1 MNRKCSAICAI
12 LLVLSLMALSGC
24 GSSGLPDSI
33 NLPPCFPFACQ
44 PTPAAPSVS
53 TNTATNVTTNSA
65 ELNGNVNPNW
75 KDTGGWFEWGT
86 SATMSS
92 YSQTPSQFLGSGNNT
107 STISDLVS
115 GLTSS
120 TTYYY
125 RTVAYNVLGTGKG
138 NIMSFSTP

>member
-1 MNRKCSAICAI
+1 MNGTCSAIYTV
-12 LLVLSLMALSGC
+12 LLVFSLLALSGC
-24 GSSGLPDSI
+24 GSSGLPGNID
-33 NLPPCFPFACQ
+33 LPPCFPFACQ

-53 TNTATNVTTNSA
+53 TDAATNVTTDNA
-65 ELNGNVNPNW
+65 ELNGHVNPHW

-92 YSQTPSQFLGSGNNT
+92 YSQTPSQFLGSGNT
-107 STISDLVS
+107 TITISYLAS

-125 RTVAYNVLGTGKG
+125 RTVAYNVLGTSKG
-138 NIMSFSTP
+138 NIASFTTP

>member
-1 MNRKCSAICAI
+1 
-12 LLVLSLMALSGC
+12 
-24 GSSGLPDSI
+24 
-33 NLPPCFPFACQ
+33 
-44 PTPAAPSVS
+44 VS

-65 ELNGNVNPNW
+65 ELSGNVNPNW

-86 SATMSS
+86 SADMSS

-107 STISDLVS
+107 LIISTTIS

-125 RTVAYNVLGTGKG
+125 RTVAYNVLGTSKG
-138 NIMSFSTP
+138 NIMIFSTP

>member
-1 MNRKCSAICAI
+1 MSRKGFAIFSVLAI
-12 LLVLSLMALSGC
+12 FLLLALAGC

-33 NLPPCFPFACQ
+33 NLPACFPFVCQ

-53 TNTATNVTTNSA
+53 TDPATNVTTSSA
-65 ELNGNVNPNW
+65 DLNGHVNPNW

-86 SATMSS
+86 SATLST
-92 YSQTPSQFLGSGNNT
+92 YNQTPSQFLGSGNST
-107 STISDLVS
+107 GTISTSVS

-125 RTVAYNVLGTGKG
+125 RTVAYNVLGTSRG
-138 NIMSFSTP
+138 NIISFTTQ